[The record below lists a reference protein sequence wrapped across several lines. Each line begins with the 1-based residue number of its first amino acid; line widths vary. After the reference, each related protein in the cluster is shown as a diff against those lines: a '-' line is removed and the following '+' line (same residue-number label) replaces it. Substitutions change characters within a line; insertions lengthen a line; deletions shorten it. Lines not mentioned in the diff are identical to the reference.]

1 MVSNF
6 ELFLIIVYSVIMIAL
21 IGIGI
26 IAAIAALFN
35 KK

>member
-6 ELFLIIVYSVIMIAL
+6 ELFLIIIYSVIMIAI
-21 IGIGI
+21 IGTGI